1 MLTHDELIFC
11 LQQKYPNL
19 VHGVDFWVGQTM
31 CRDTGEQLEPARLI
45 AWHVDGQ
52 PTDEEVAALV
62 EQHGEAARL
71 HVLGQ
76 RAREERDRRLMA
88 ADAMF
93 YKAMDTGDA
102 SKAQQVGKYRQALR
116 EVPDQPGF
124 PADFTW
130 PDIPDA
136 LSDRALS
143 DAQDTEAQT
152 SDT

>member
-1 MLTHDELIFC
+1 MITHDELIFC

-19 VHGVDFWVGQTM
+19 AHGVDFWVGQEM
-31 CRDTGEQLEPARLI
+31 SRDSGEQLAPARII
-45 AWHVDGQ
+45 AWHVEGK
-52 PTDEEVAALV
+52 PTDEEVAELV
-62 EQHGEAARL
+62 EQYGDAAKA

-76 RAREERDRRLMA
+76 RAREERDRRLEQ

-93 YKAMDTGDA
+93 YKAMDSGDA
-102 SKAQQVGKYRQALR
+102 TQAQRVGKYRQALR

-124 PADFTW
+124 PVDFTW

-136 LSDRALS
+136 LPDQSTFND
-143 DAQDTEAQT
+143 QNTEAQT

>member
-11 LQQKYPNL
+11 LQQKYPDL
-19 VHGVDFWVGQTM
+19 VHGVDFWVGQSM
-31 CRDTGEQLEPARLI
+31 CPDTGQQTEAARII
-45 AWHVDGQ
+45 AWHADGQ
-52 PTDEEVAALV
+52 PTDEEVTALI
-62 EQHGEAARL
+62 EQYGEAARL

-136 LSDRALS
+136 LPELTASDKQGAADPLS
-143 DAQDTEAQT
+143 
-152 SDT
+152 SP

>member
-11 LQQKYPNL
+11 LQQKYPDL
-19 VHGVDFWVGQTM
+19 VHGVDFWVGQSM
-31 CRDTGEQLEPARLI
+31 CRDTGQQTEAARII
-45 AWHVDGQ
+45 AWHADGQ
-52 PTDEEVAALV
+52 PTDEEVTALI
-62 EQHGEAARL
+62 EQYGEAARL

-136 LSDRALS
+136 LSDQAPS
-143 DAQDTEAQT
+143 NAEGTEAQT

>member
-11 LQQKYPNL
+11 LQQKYPDL
-19 VHGVDFWVGQTM
+19 VHGVDFWVGQSM
-31 CRDTGEQLEPARLI
+31 CRDTGKQTEAARII
-45 AWHVDGQ
+45 AWHADGQ
-52 PTDEEVAALV
+52 PTDEEVTALI
-62 EQHGEAARL
+62 EQYGEAARL

-136 LSDRALS
+136 LSDQAPS
-143 DAQDTEAQT
+143 NAEGTEAQT

>member
-11 LQQKYPNL
+11 LQQKYPDL
-19 VHGVDFWVGQTM
+19 VHGVDFWVGQSM
-31 CRDTGEQLEPARLI
+31 CRDTGQQTEAARII
-45 AWHVDGQ
+45 AWHADGQ
-52 PTDEEVAALV
+52 PTDEEVTALI
-62 EQHGEAARL
+62 EQYGEAARL

>member
-52 PTDEEVAALV
+52 PPDEEVAALV

-93 YKAMDTGDA
+93 YKAMDNGDA

-136 LSDRALS
+136 LSDQAPLNGEG
-143 DAQDTEAQT
+143 TEAQT

>member
-11 LQQKYPNL
+11 LQQKYPDL
-19 VHGVDFWVGQTM
+19 VHGVDFWVGQSM
-31 CRDTGEQLEPARLI
+31 CRDTGQQTEAARII
-45 AWHVDGQ
+45 AWHADGQ
-52 PTDEEVAALV
+52 PTDEEVTALI
-62 EQHGEAARL
+62 EQYGEAARL

-130 PDIPDA
+130 PDTPDA
-136 LSDRALS
+136 LSDQAPS
-143 DAQDTEAQT
+143 NAEGTEAQT

>member
-11 LQQKYPNL
+11 LQQKYPDL
-19 VHGVDFWVGQTM
+19 VHGVDFWVGQSM
-31 CRDTGEQLEPARLI
+31 CRDTGQQTEAARII
-45 AWHVDGQ
+45 AWHADGQ
-52 PTDEEVAALV
+52 PTDEEVTALI
-62 EQHGEAARL
+62 EQYGEAARL

-102 SKAQQVGKYRQALR
+102 SRAQQVGKYRQALR

-136 LSDRALS
+136 LSDQAPS
-143 DAQDTEAQT
+143 NAEGTEAQT

>member
-1 MLTHDELIFC
+1 MITHDELIFC

-19 VHGVDFWVGQTM
+19 AHGVDFWVGQEM
-31 CRDTGEQLEPARLI
+31 SRDSGEQLAPARII
-45 AWHVDGQ
+45 AWHVDDQ

-62 EQHGEAARL
+62 DQYGTAARSY
-71 HVLGQ
+71 VLGQ

-93 YKAMDTGDA
+93 YKAMDSGDA
-102 SKAQQVGKYRQALR
+102 AKTQQVGQYRQALR

-124 PADFTW
+124 PAEFTW

-136 LSDRALS
+136 LSDRAPS
-143 DAQDTEAQT
+143 NADNTEAQT

>member
-19 VHGVDFWVGQTM
+19 VHGVDFWVGQNM
-31 CRDTGEQLEPARLI
+31 SRETGEQIEPARII

-71 HVLGQ
+71 NVLGQ

-93 YKAMDTGDA
+93 YKAMDSGDP
-102 SKAQQVGKYRQALR
+102 SKAQQVGQYRQALR

-124 PADFTW
+124 PADFAW
-130 PDIPDA
+130 PDIPEA
-136 LSDRALS
+136 LSDLVPS
-143 DAQDTEAQT
+143 NG
-152 SDT
+152 